1 MSYQA
6 DIYPFLNIWSR
17 CSRKTRR
24 RRNNGRNERGF
35 SLLEVLV
42 ASILIT
48 MVAAMIYSVL
58 NVGIK
63 FSHQGEVRLQAI
75 ARQQGF
81 LSLLQQQ
88 ISSALYDPQRRKM
101 EISADGETLRLVTRA
116 PLLFPDLGVVLA
128 FYRYRPEERTV
139 YYTELIDYYNPDFDE
154 EYKPDFDQMYTA
166 VSTDGNFLM
175 EYDEETGEI
184 LVDYEDNEYIF
195 RPRCWPGKT

>member
-1 MSYQA
+1 
-6 DIYPFLNIWSR
+6 
-17 CSRKTRR
+17 
-24 RRNNGRNERGF
+24 
-35 SLLEVLV
+35 LLEVLV

-63 FSHQGEVRLQAI
+63 FSHQGEIRLQAI

-88 ISSALYDPQRRKM
+88 ISSALYDPRQRKM
-101 EISADGETLRLVTRA
+101 EISADGETLRLVTRS

-128 FYRYRPEERTV
+128 FYRYRPEDRTV

-166 VSTDGNFLM
+166 VSTDGDFLM